1 MQKTAYTRFP
11 RLSLCIVHSA
21 LCIALAASPARAAT
35 LPAGYTHHEYI
46 QGNATGSSD
55 SANAGYIVTD
65 IFPNPQTDTIEAEF
79 ELVGTFQQAIWCA
92 RGSTYSDRTW
102 TLLYGQTSKKFRFD
116 YYSGSNQSTP
126 STYASEIVH
135 ATFANNRCTLAKE
148 GGSAETL
155 SYGAQSSFTQT
166 GGPIVLFALM
176 NYSGGTFTSG
186 GNYGNSKLYSFT
198 ITRGGE
204 VIHNLVPAVRTSDSQ
219 PGLYDNVPGG
229 QFYPGTGSFTM
240 GEIADLSGILEV
252 TCSTAEPYASPSPEY
267 GMTTGLAA
275 GSSLQCSAPA
285 VYTNAACDTAA
296 TCTGWKLYDANGEVV
311 SNGTEN
317 AFTYTHPTPAA
328 YRRLEW
334 QWDMEYKVTA
344 TASAGGTVSPAEQW
358 VAPGATATVTASADV
373 GFAFAKWTGDV
384 PVAQRY
390 DNPVTFPVA
399 EPCEVA
405 AQFVVLGTVRHW
417 TGAGSDALASNPD
430 NWAEGTAPTELASI
444 VFNEDGEGKPCTW
457 DLDIPLQSWFQTN
470 YTSAVTFNT
479 VYAENGFSVLRIIGD
494 CALYSGTWK
503 HLRNAATYRQYRL
516 YASVGGNMTVG
527 PSASI
532 SADALGYSQQYY
544 VKTGTF
550 ASVGSGGRGGT
561 YGGYGSWNSGSP
573 HANNIEPYGSIT
585 APEDPGSAGYYSGVR
600 YGGGV
605 VRLDV
610 AGALTLDGAVSAN
623 GEMDQP
629 FYTGSGGSVY
639 IRAGTISGSGAITT
653 NAKTTGSDH
662 STGSGGR
669 IAIILTAQGADFS
682 AFNPVRQ
689 CSAFSISG
697 TKGTKGGAPGTI
709 YAETPADI
717 PGKGW
722 LIFKDTGHT
731 HSINFANANPFPYGT
746 TLVSD
751 YAKITITNNAK
762 IYLGPDTTLDLRAM
776 PFEAPDT
783 SGVYFNGG
791 TLKPAVGGGIDYD
804 VTTAVGL
811 GGLDAPSVAFHSGSS
826 LEVITADATYTGDMT
841 LDSGVTATVATSLTV
856 DGDLTLNG
864 TIRRP
869 DGPFNAS
876 PAPKTLDLHVTGDM
890 TVGATGDVTMDGR
903 GYAIKYCPADQTVP
917 SSSGGSHG
925 GRGWVG
931 NTIASG
937 VQTSVLPY
945 GSVTNPAT
953 AGAGGTTSGSNG
965 GGIVKLV
972 VDGALVN
979 NGFIRAESSSS
990 NDKPGS
996 GGSVNVRAGTLSGTG
1011 HISADCGTPTKN
1023 IYCPAGGGR
1032 VAVRLTSPGADFST
1046 YAGEISARGSRK
1058 SNAAGQW
1065 VGGAGTV
1072 WLRTAAQDDN
1082 GGALVVDNMFANLAS
1097 WGDTTV
1103 GSERVEGDTFGDV
1116 LVGRSA
1122 RLNLADGA
1130 TMYVSGVLSN
1140 GCEFAAGDGSTV
1152 EFTGAAESRVHGNFT
1167 FANLSCTTPG
1177 KVITVDDGATIA
1189 VGGVIALTGTSAN
1202 PVTMRGATAG
1212 QPWTL
1217 NLTGSASMNGAAL
1230 RDCQSTSPITV
1241 VNGTDLGGN
1250 SANITFVNATAGELI
1265 TWTGATDTSWA
1276 SASNWD
1282 RARAPIATDR
1292 ILVPAGPANMPSL
1305 ALPVQVAELTVQP
1318 GASLSLAG
1326 NNLSVTGDA
1335 VLAGGLVADG
1345 AEVLDVGGDLTVS
1358 SGFTAA
1364 QSTVRLSSATSATLN
1379 SAGAALYALEVA
1391 TPAAFLTNDLSC
1403 TSFRVGD
1410 GSSAFDLSFAN
1421 GMTLTA
1427 NTFSAQGDPAT
1438 TNGVL
1443 RCAVDGGTWNLTV
1456 NQPDVAGAAV
1466 KGSDAS
1472 RGVTIV
1478 PSDCRDDGGNVN
1490 WLFVDDRTHWDG
1502 TSWSRGEPT
1511 SATDAVVDPGAALT
1525 VSSPLAAHNFTVASG
1540 ASVRITASFEAT
1552 GAMTLEDASTVT
1564 WDAPGTIGGNLVLLP
1579 GATLTHTANT
1589 TKETYK
1595 IDLAVGG
1602 SGYVAEGAKITA
1614 SAKGYRD
1621 SNGPGSAGSNIAA
1634 SYGGR
1639 GFHTDDGYTKPCYG
1653 SALCP
1658 TNCGSGAHFSS
1669 SAHSGGG
1676 AIKIAFGG
1684 PLVLEGSILAN
1695 GEGLSWYTASGGSIW
1710 FTAAALSGS
1719 GKISAC
1725 GGNGG
1730 SGRFGGGG
1738 RVAIYLTEATSTDA
1752 FLGEIAIH
1760 SGIISGTGHTH
1771 GSPGTYYLQTA
1782 ADAPGAG
1789 VLTSYSIPGK
1799 TDIQLSNVGTEIAPK
1814 VLAREGETKRARVTA
1829 SASSYLTLSQDT
1841 TVGDIHLLDSSA
1853 RLYLKGYTLY
1863 VRTRKHAVSPN
1874 DATQVVLGGGQIIWQ
1889 QPATVLML
1897 R

>member
-1 MQKTAYTRFP
+1 MLKIAYTRFP

-21 LCIALAASPARAAT
+21 LCIAFAASAVRADTLSTSDYIQNGLIACWDGIENAGAGIHDGNAT
-35 LPAGYTHHEYI
+35 VWKDVVGGRKFTLHNVIVSTDRMTFNGEATSYGNLSATDTTATFVAAKNGTMEIVYASRDGTVSQILLQSSSSSGLSFASWVSSGYYYIIPFCGSAAQPIFDFSSGTATNSVSVRYSDGKPVSALANGYSLSTTNNNYYGTTGNETIIGTRTSKKTPHFPGSIYCIRLYSRQLSSEEVTANVAIDRIRFEGPLAPLPAGCRYTAGVGLEYYVTVSS
-46 QGNATGSSD
+46 GN
-55 SANAGYIVTD
+55 
-65 IFPNPQTDTIEAEF
+65 
-79 ELVGTFQQAIWCA
+79 
-92 RGSTYSDRTW
+92 
-102 TLLYGQTSKKFRFD
+102 
-116 YYSGSNQSTP
+116 
-126 STYASEIVH
+126 
-135 ATFANNRCTLAKE
+135 
-148 GGSAETL
+148 
-155 SYGAQSSFTQT
+155 
-166 GGPIVLFALM
+166 
-176 NYSGGTFTSG
+176 GGTA
-186 GNYGNSKLYSFT
+186 L
-198 ITRGGE
+198 
-204 VIHNLVPAVRTSDSQ
+204 
-219 PGLYDNVPGG
+219 
-229 QFYPGTGSFTM
+229 
-240 GEIADLSGILEV
+240 
-252 TCSTAEPYASPSPEY
+252 
-267 GMTTGLAA
+267 
-275 GSSLQCSAPA
+275 
-285 VYTNAACDTAA
+285 
-296 TCTGWKLYDANGEVV
+296 
-311 SNGTEN
+311 
-317 AFTYTHPTPAA
+317 
-328 YRRLEW
+328 
-334 QWDMEYKVTA
+334 
-344 TASAGGTVSPAEQW
+344 TASQW
-358 VAPGATATVTASADV
+358 VAHGSTLTVSAAADA
-373 GFAFAKWTGDV
+373 GFAFARWTGGGAASV
-384 PVAQRY
+384 KY
-390 DNPVTFPVA
+390 DNPATFPVTG
-399 EPCEVA
+399 PCEVA
-405 AQFVVLGTVRHW
+405 AQFVAPGTVRHW
-417 TGAGSDALASNPD
+417 TGAGADALASTPG
-430 NWAEGTAPTELASI
+430 NWAEGTAPTDLASI
-444 VFNEDGEGKPCTW
+444 VFDENGEGKPCTW

-479 VYAENGFSVLRIIGD
+479 VYDENGFSQLRILGD

-516 YASVGGNMTVG
+516 YATVGGNMTVG

-532 SADALGYSQQYY
+532 NANALGYSQQYY

-550 ASVGSGGRGGT
+550 ATQGGDGRGGT

-573 HANNIEPYGSIT
+573 HASNIEPYGSIT
-585 APEDPGSAGYYSGVR
+585 APEDPGSAGYYSGVK

-610 AGALTLDGAVSAN
+610 AGALKLDGAVSAN
-623 GEMDQP
+623 GEVAAY
-629 FYTGSGGSVY
+629 YTGSGGSVY
-639 IRAGTISGSGAITT
+639 IRAGTISGSGTIKA
-653 NAKTTGSDH
+653 NGETTGKNY

-682 AFNPVRQ
+682 AFDPTRQ
-689 CSAFSISG
+689 CTAISITG
-697 TKGTKGGAPGTI
+697 GDKTAAGAPGSI

-722 LIFKDTGHT
+722 LIFKDNGAA
-731 HSINFANANPFPYGT
+731 HSRIYANANPFPYGT

-751 YAKITITNNAK
+751 YAKITVTNFAR
-762 IYLGPDTTLDLRAM
+762 IYLGPDTTLDLRTM
-776 PFEAPDT
+776 PFEAPDS

-791 TLKPAVGGGIDYD
+791 MLKPATGGNIYYD

-826 LEVITADATYTGDMT
+826 LEIVTAAATYTGDMT
-841 LDSGVTATVATSLTV
+841 LDNDVTTTVATSFTV

-864 TIRRP
+864 VIRRP
-869 DGPFNAS
+869 DGPVNID
-876 PAPKTLDLHVTGDM
+876 PKTLDLHVTGDM
-890 TVGATGDVTMDGR
+890 TVGATGYVTMNGR

-996 GGSVNVRAGTLSGTG
+996 GGSVNVRAGTLSGAG

-1032 VAVRLTSPGADFST
+1032 VAVRLTSPGADFSS

-1058 SNAAGQW
+1058 TNAAGQW

-1097 WGDTTV
+1097 WGDTTI
-1103 GSERVEGDTFGDV
+1103 GSERVEGTTFGDV
-1116 LVGRSA
+1116 LVRRSA

-1130 TMYVSGVLSN
+1130 TMFVSGVLSN

-1152 EFTGAAESRVHGNFT
+1152 EFTGAGESRVHGDIT
-1167 FANLSCTTPG
+1167 FANFSCATPG
-1177 KVITVDDGATIA
+1177 KVITVDDGATIT

-1217 NLTGSASMNGAAL
+1217 NLTGSASMDGAAL

-1250 SANITFVNATAGELI
+1250 SANITFVNATAGELL

-1276 SASNWD
+1276 TASNWD

-1292 ILVPAGPANMPSL
+1292 ILVPSGPANMPSL
-1305 ALPVQVAELTVQP
+1305 ALPVQVAELTVQA

-1326 NNLSVTGDA
+1326 NNLTVTGDA

-1345 AEVLDVGGDLTVS
+1345 AEVLDVGGDLTLS

-1364 QSTVRLSSATSATLN
+1364 QSTVRLSNATSATLV

-1427 NTFSAQGDPAT
+1427 NTFSAQGNPAT

-1710 FTAAALSGS
+1710 LTAAALSGS

-1799 TDIQLSNVGTEIAPK
+1799 TDIQLSNVGTEIAPR